1 MKRLWNS
8 NAFRRV
14 AYFFP
19 IQLLFVHLKKNQA
32 LLIFWLILFG
42 FISRTILS
50 RYGVPFLFLNPE
62 YLEKSGFLAYFFV
75 GFSCGGFIMA
85 FNISSYIINSFRF
98 PFLATLTN
106 PFLKYCLNNCLIP
119 LAFLGLYSVQIYSFQ
134 HNEQING
141 GLETLVDL
149 AGFHFGT
156 FSFVFLSLSYFF
168 RTNSDIYLMF
178 GIRPSDSED
187 GRHGRV
193 TRVALKR
200 NLEWKRLTGRES
212 RDWHVETYIS
222 NFRRIKVARDV
233 GHYDKEVLHRVFR
246 QNHRN
251 AALFEWCVV
260 GTLLLLG
267 YFREV
272 PFFAL
277 PAGSS
282 IFLMFTMYL
291 MLFSAL
297 HAWLRGWS
305 TTVTLLILFV
315 ANILFR
321 NPLIYPETRALGLD
335 YHPKPA
341 AYNDTVLHKLSHAD
355 SIQQRDFAHT
365 LGILD
370 RWRLKNSQ
378 NSNQSGHK
386 PKLILINTSGGGLR
400 SALWTF
406 CVLQRADSL
415 TNGAFWSHTQL
426 ITGASGGMI
435 GAAFFRELAWLEK
448 QERIPNCHDQSLRR
462 NMSRDLLNPVAFSM
476 AVNDL
481 FLRTRS
487 VTIGNNRYK
496 KDRGYAF
503 EMALNNNTAHVM
515 DKAIGEYAQPE
526 AQSLMPMMILSPTV
540 ANDGRRMY
548 ISPQPVS
555 YLTRYF
561 DSDSI
566 TRVPLEDGIEFS
578 RLLADH
584 SPGNL
589 RFTTA
594 LRMSASF
601 PFVTPFISLPSEPT
615 IELMDAGA
623 RDNFG
628 LETTLKFLYTF
639 RNWISSNTS
648 GVVILQFRDRYKRIH
663 ADEGGPRT
671 LMETFAT
678 PLNAL
683 YGNLFHIQDFNNDG
697 LYQYASRWFDGKIE
711 VLEFQLNNTLRDNIS
726 LSWHLTN
733 REKRKVYESLEAN
746 ENKASFKR
754 LNELLEKR

>member
-1 MKRLWNS
+1 MKAFFNS
-8 NAFRRV
+8 QSYRRV

-19 IQLLFVHLKKNQA
+19 IQLLLVHLKKNQG

-42 FISRTILS
+42 FISRTILA

-62 YLEKSGFLAYFFV
+62 YLEQSGFLAYFFV

-106 PFLKYCLNNCLIP
+106 PFLKYCLNNCILP
-119 LAFLGLYSVQIYSFQ
+119 LAFLAVYTVQIYSFQ
-134 HNEQING
+134 HNDQITG
-141 GLETLVDL
+141 GWETLVDM
-149 AGFHFGT
+149 AGFHFGV

-168 RTNSDIYLMF
+168 RTNSDIYHMF

-187 GRHGRV
+187 RTRGRV
-193 TRVALKR
+193 TRVAMKR
-200 NLEWKRLTGRES
+200 NMEWKRLTGRES

-251 AALFEWCVV
+251 AAWFEWCVV
-260 GTLLLLG
+260 GTLLVLG
-267 YFREV
+267 FFREV

-305 TTVTLLILFV
+305 TTVTLLILF
-315 ANILFR
+315 AINLLFQ
-321 NPLIYPETRALGLD
+321 NPFIYPDTRALGLD
-335 YHPKPA
+335 YRPKPA
-341 AYNDTVLHKLSHAD
+341 AYTDSVLHQLSHAD
-355 SIQQRDFAHT
+355 SIQHRDFDHT
-365 LGILD
+365 INILD
-370 RWRLKNSQ
+370 RWRLKNSP
-378 NSNQSGHK
+378 STDKSGHK

-400 SALWTF
+400 STLWTF
-406 CVLQRADSL
+406 CVLQRADSI

-426 ITGASGGMI
+426 ITGASGGMV
-435 GAAFFRELAWLEK
+435 GAAFFRELAWLEQQK
-448 QERIPNCHDQSLRR
+448 RIPNCHDQTLRR
-462 NMSRDLLNPVAFSM
+462 NMSRDLLNQVAFSM

-481 FLRTRS
+481 FLRTQR
-487 VTIGNNRYK
+487 VNIGGNQYK

-503 EMALNNNTAHVM
+503 ENALNNNTAHVM
-515 DKAIGEYAQPE
+515 DKPIRDYAKPE
-526 AQSLMPMMILSPTV
+526 ADSRMPMMILSPTV

-555 YLTRYF
+555 YLTRYS

-578 RLLADH
+578 RLFAKH
-584 SPGNL
+584 NPGNL

-601 PFVTPFISLPSEPT
+601 PFVTPFISLPSEPM

-648 GVVILQFRDRYKRIH
+648 GVVILQLRDRYKRIH
-663 ADEGGPRT
+663 TDAGGSKT
-671 LMETFAT
+671 LFETFST
-678 PLNAL
+678 PIDAL

-697 LYQYASRWFDGKIE
+697 LYQYASRWYDGKIE

-733 REKRKVYESLEAN
+733 REKQKVYESLDVT

-754 LNELLEKR
+754 LRELLDQH